1 MGSGSNT
8 ACAVRKGAG
17 DVGERGEFLYFLYV
31 ILSTS
36 VS

>member
-1 MGSGSNT
+1 VGSGSNT
-8 ACAVRKGAG
+8 AWAVRKGAG
-17 DVGERGEFLYFLYV
+17 EVGERGEFLYFLYV